1 MLFMYPYFIP
11 QTTTQTRIRCYLMF
25 SLYIAKRG
33 TEGPSGLPKDTQL
46 RGSVDWHSCM
56 LVSQLILRT
65 QTNQKQCLLCTD
77 VILFWV
83 IASFYFTCPG
93 RWQSEK
99 KKTDFWRESNH
110 HFIPNLT
117 LHPLPQCL
125 WVNPS
130 SEMPV
135 LWDPE
140 QPRGKHWLRVCAT
153 QAWEMQTPPSSVT
166 FLWWAG
172 EMTRVGNCWLCKH
185 EDMSS
190 SPGLTF
196 SQKKKKNQAW
206 RCLLVILRLERKRK
220 VHLWSSR
227 QPV

>member
-46 RGSVDWHSCM
+46 RGSVDWHSCR

-77 VILFWV
+77 VMLFWV

-99 KKTDFWRESNH
+99 KKKNRFLEGKQPS
-110 HFIPNLT
+110 
-117 LHPLPQCL
+117 LHPKF
-125 WVNPS
+125 NS
-130 SEMPV
+130 AS
-135 LWDPE
+135 
-140 QPRGKHWLRVCAT
+140 
-153 QAWEMQTPPSSVT
+153 PPSVFVSKSEFWNACLMGSRTATWKTLVESVCHSG
-166 FLWWAG
+166 L
-172 EMTRVGNCWLCKH
+172 GNANTAFVCNIPLMGRG
-185 EDMSS
+185 DD
-190 SPGLTF
+190 
-196 SQKKKKNQAW
+196 
-206 RCLLVILRLERKRK
+206 
-220 VHLWSSR
+220 
-227 QPV
+227 